1 MTDSFILTG
10 IAASP
15 GTAIAPVL
23 ILRELELN
31 LDSGGGH
38 ELATQLRRFA
48 EARNIVREQIM
59 KLREEASAQ
68 HEEWTIKI
76 FDSHL
81 YLASDPELLGS
92 VENRINEN
100 GVRAE
105 YALLLSRDEFA
116 LLLENSG
123 SEMMV
128 ERAGDLRDVTN
139 RLIAVLTGQK
149 QEDLSELSGEV
160 ILAAHELSPLET
172 AQLDTK
178 FVKGIITE
186 TGGYSCHTAIM
197 ARSRG
202 IPAVT
207 GSRGIL
213 GLLESG
219 LQVILDGDEGWVRG
233 RPGEA
238 ELKTARE
245 KLAEQLLMKEHLK
258 AFRDKKTQSLDGTSV
273 NIGSHLGR
281 LSELDDA
288 LRFGAEGIGLFRTEF
303 LFMESSGFPNEDVQ
317 FEAYREVLERMN
329 PRPVIIRT
337 MDIGG
342 DKTLSYIDLPAED
355 NPFLGVRGI
364 RYSLRNPEIFRVQ
377 LRALL
382 RASAYG
388 NLKIMFPMVS
398 VPEELKE
405 ARNIV
410 DDEAEKLRLGGVH
423 ISQDVEIGV
432 MIEVPSAAL
441 LADELAEH
449 VDFFSIGTND
459 LIQYTMAADRMN
471 DEVAHLYQPL
481 NPAVLRLIQ
490 MVTDASRKHGL
501 WTGVCGEMAGDP
513 EALPLLLG
521 LGVREL
527 SVGAPQIP
535 AVRELISRLNLKN
548 NNLKG

>member
-15 GTAIAPVL
+15 GTAIAPVF

-31 LDSGGGH
+31 IDSGGGH
-38 ELATQLRRFA
+38 EPSTQLRRFA
-48 EARNIVREQIM
+48 EARNIVREQIL
-59 KLREEASAQ
+59 KLREEASVQ

-92 VENRINEN
+92 VENLINEN

-105 YALLLSRDEFA
+105 YALLVSRDEFI

-123 SEMMV
+123 SEMME

-139 RLIAVLTGQK
+139 RLIAVLTGQE

-160 ILAAHELSPLET
+160 ILAAHDLSPLET
-172 AQLDTK
+172 AQLDTDYI
-178 FVKGIITE
+178 KGIITE

-207 GSRGIL
+207 ASRGIL
-213 GLLESG
+213 GLLEPG
-219 LQVILDGDEGWVRG
+219 MQVILDGEEGWVRG

-245 KLAEQLLMKEHLK
+245 KLAKQLELNERLKE
-258 AFRDKKTQSLDGTSV
+258 FRDKKTLSLDGTSV

-288 LRFGAEGIGLFRTEF
+288 LRFGADGIGLFRTEF
-303 LFMESSGFPNEDVQ
+303 LFMESSGFPDEDVQ
-317 FEAYREVLERMN
+317 FEIYREVLERMN
-329 PRPVIIRT
+329 PKPVIIRT

-342 DKTLSYIDLPAED
+342 DKTLSYDDIPAEE
-355 NPFLGVRGI
+355 NPALGLRGI
-364 RYSLRNPEIFRVQ
+364 RYSLRKPEVFRIQ

-382 RASAYG
+382 RASAFG

-398 VPEELKE
+398 VTEELEE
-405 ARNIV
+405 ARSII
-410 DDEAEKLRLGGVH
+410 DDESEKLRLGG
-423 ISQDVEIGV
+423 IQLSQDVEIGV

-449 VDFFSIGTND
+449 ADFFSIGTND

-471 DEVAHLYQPL
+471 DDVAHLYQPL
-481 NPAVLRLIQ
+481 NPAVLRLVQ
-490 MVTDASRKHGL
+490 MVAEAAGRHGL
-501 WTGVCGEMAGDP
+501 WTGVCGEMGGNLNAVP
-513 EALPLLLG
+513 VLLE

-527 SVGAPQIP
+527 SVAAPQIP
-535 AVRELISRLNLKN
+535 AVRELISRIDLSIS
-548 NNLKG
+548 